1 MKNIKLFENFTSL
14 GDFNNIKPGT
24 FVKYIGKEYEVIDN
38 DGTILEL
45 RDEDGTII
53 NVNYNMFKQKGYLP
67 NTKMNENYYKREII
81 LTSRQNRDIII
92 TLIGGRIDTIKNES
106 GVNFPFEVGQSYNR
120 SIEVWACNNGFKMD
134 GKDPCPEEKIFGIRK
149 KDIPKG
155 HELRMLYPG
164 KFRK

>member
-14 GDFNNIKPGT
+14 VDFENIKPG
-24 FVKYIGKEYEVIDN
+24 FRVKYMGRDCEVISN

-45 RDEDGTII
+45 EDEDG
-53 NVNYNMFKQKGYLP
+53 NKFDVNYNMFKQKGYLP
-67 NTKMNENYYKREII
+67 QTKIEENIYRRDITF
-81 LTSRQNRDIII
+81 TSRQNRNISI

-106 GVNFPFEVGQSYNR
+106 GVNFPFEIGQIYNR
-120 SIEVWACNNGFKMD
+120 SIEVWACNNGFKID